1 MLIHTSATN
10 RRGALA
16 VIGLSAIGLS
26 ALGAG
31 AAHAT
36 DADKSSTDN
45 AAREKQNTELVTNF
59 CKAWSAKDVEKLLPF
74 ISAEIE
80 YHMFEGAPPIKG
92 IEQFK
97 ERLGGFMAGMKE
109 INWEIFRSQAMGDI
123 VINERID
130 HFIQQPGSKRPD
142 NHFHITGVFLVREG
156 KIAYWKDYNMPAKA

>member
-1 MLIHTSATN
+1 MHESFSQPD
-10 RRGALA
+10 RRA
-16 VIGLSAIGLS
+16 VISGIGISAM
-26 ALGAG
+26 GAMLVTP
-31 AAHAT
+31 AAAT
-36 DADKSSTDN
+36 DADKSSKDN
-45 AAREKQNTELVTNF
+45 AAREKQNTEVVTNF
-59 CKAWSAKDVEKLLPF
+59 CKAWSGKDVEKLIPF

-92 IEQFK
+92 VEQFK

-130 HFIQQPGSKRPD
+130 HFIQAAGSKRPD

-156 KIAYWKDYNMPAKA
+156 KIVYWKDYNMPVKAP